1 MFFLTPSDVGFFL
14 IYSSLL
20 PLPFLSLFYPI
31 FSFTFI
37 FSPTPYPLSF
47 VYFPYFFLIYC
58 FYLYYVDSLFATFS
72 YFLTFLLLSKSKVNH
87 KLKSESIEMLE
98 YILTGLTSDRT
109 REKKKK
115 EERDKID
122 IRKMSKKAQKISEEK
137 KR

>member
-1 MFFLTPSDVGFFL
+1 
-14 IYSSLL
+14 
-20 PLPFLSLFYPI
+20 
-31 FSFTFI
+31 
-37 FSPTPYPLSF
+37 
-47 VYFPYFFLIYC
+47 
-58 FYLYYVDSLFATFS
+58 
-72 YFLTFLLLSKSKVNH
+72 
-87 KLKSESIEMLE
+87 MLE